1 MDNATIHIKAPNHA
15 IKGSITLNG
24 SKSIANRA
32 LIIQALCKDDFVI
45 QNLSNADDTLVL
57 QQLLNSNDTILDAG
71 AGGTTFRFLTAFLA
85 LQEGRTVVLTGS
97 ERMQQRPIKILVD
110 ALNSLGADISYTNN
124 TGFPPL
130 RITGKK
136 LSGGKIILPADIS
149 SQYISAI
156 LMIAP
161 LLENGLTMQLEGEIV
176 SIPYIEMTLRLMN
189 YFGITTNFEGNTIN
203 VEQGNYIA
211 KDFFVEGDWSAASYF
226 YAITSLAE
234 AAEITLHGLT
244 NQQIQGDS
252 IIARIGEQF
261 NIKTTYNIDNSIT
274 IVKGIENN
282 VDYFE
287 YDFIRCPDLAQTVM
301 AMCAGNCIDATFK
314 GLQTLKIKE
323 TDRVAAMNTELF
335 DLGFA
340 TIEQQDT
347 NEWTLENCT
356 PQVYN
361 QHEINTY
368 EDHRMAMALAPLAL
382 KIGTLTIKESGVV
395 SKSYPNFWNDLNILG
410 FEYNS

>member
-1 MDNATIHIKAPNHA
+1 MHIKAPNHA